1 VRGRARPER
10 FEEGTGRFRAL
21 WRLIVQ
27 FIIRQVAGLLFVLL
41 RVTLSTLNPNG
52 PAASVLSESP
62 FPSATVSLVAAL
74 FSVWLAVRFLDR
86 GSFRSLGFR
95 LDRGWIDLCFGL
107 ALGVLLMAAI
117 FLFESAFGWVS
128 VVGIELAIPIPIP
141 IGLHIT
147 WNLFEN
153 AVYGFPVSGNES
165 VASPLSTRQSEPEA
179 GLLALA
185 AELAGILVIALWVR
199 PRTGEVS
206 THASIAEGYR
216 RDRRKS
222 PLR

>member
-62 FPSATVSLVAAL
+62 FLSATVSLVAAL

-107 ALGVLLMAAI
+107 ALGALLMAAI

-128 VVGIELAIPIPIP
+128 VVGIELAIP

-165 VASPLSTRQSEPEA
+165 VASLLSTRQSEPEA
-179 GLLALA
+179 GPLALA
-185 AELAGILVIALWVR
+185 AELAGILVIELWVR
-199 PRTGEVS
+199 SRTGEVS

-222 PLR
+222 PSR